1 MSDSVQT
8 DITKVAKAYPSAKE
22 WLDTASGLVFRIYS
36 KGYDKWFRCYVRE
49 IVGLVQ
55 NVVMIGV
62 EPLKGDGEIEYFIM
76 GEVNL
81 VFDQSDQTDASAMTE
96 LRKSI
101 ASDLRMTDGD
111 DAGSKSK
118 GNKGDAS
125 MRMPTVTLDE
135 FIGSMLGNGGNTGE
149 PVTSSVPN
157 AEKPRMS
164 RKVADRKSDD
174 TDKNRNGNDGHD
186 DDIEDDIAN
195 IDDMFDDI
203 EADDG
208 YGYNDVLDIRD
219 FSLSDAE
226 DEKSSQTQP
235 DDDANDIDD
244 EIDASPIEDDVDVD
258 EPSDDAYDEDY
269 VSQHG
274 EPSMDTE
281 TDSLVYDDNGDVMAD
296 EDTTDYP
303 DATSRQAE
311 RNVFVI
317 TDDSSDDDEYADD
330 ATDDTYQHHDGIES
344 SSDDFE
350 TTYSK
355 LVNNAH
361 NNETYQMILDYIHA
375 YGEHDYPS
383 ETSAPD
389 IAPEQEDRSSNANA
403 VSVRKEMDKTGRKRS
418 SRTSTKKS
426 GAKTSSVKDTLSA
439 NDEKL
444 SDETRT
450 APEPARG
457 KRKQTKKSASKK
469 STTKKKTRRVSS
481 SDKQSAI
488 DAVLGFTPSFN
499 MEVRTSKM
507 TVEGGSGDGASANAS
522 ASSGKKAAK
531 KTARTRKRAQEKK
544 PSKQYDD
551 VEADLDA
558 DIAESQRR
566 YGSTYKKQPKH
577 GDRYTKIV
585 HFDDDDT
592 QPDDDIV
599 LSRTVSDDNEYD
611 D

>member
-81 VFDQSDQTDASAMTE
+81 VFDQSDQADASAMTE

-101 ASDLRMTDGD
+101 ASDLRRTDGD
-111 DAGSKSK
+111 NGDSKRKDSK
-118 GNKGDAS
+118 HDAS
-125 MRMPTVTLDE
+125 LHMPTVTLDE
-135 FIGSMLGNGGNTGE
+135 FIGSMLGNGGGPGE
-149 PVTSSVPN
+149 PATVPVPS

-164 RKVADRKSDD
+164 QRVADKKSSDA
-174 TDKNRNGNDGHD
+174 DKNPGDGGGHD
-186 DDIEDDIAN
+186 DDIAN

-226 DEKSSQTQP
+226 DEDTSQTQH
-235 DDDANDIDD
+235 DNDSNKIDD
-244 EIDASPIEDDVDVD
+244 EIDVSPIEDGTDIDVTT
-258 EPSDDAYDEDY
+258 DDAYDEDD
-269 VSQHG
+269 VPQHN
-274 EPSMDTE
+274 EPLTDTE
-281 TDSLVYDDNGDVMAD
+281 TDGIIYDDDDAIVDDDVP
-296 EDTTDYP
+296 DYP
-303 DATSRQAE
+303 DVTSRKTG

-317 TDDSSDDDEYADD
+317 TDDSSNDDEYADD
-330 ATDDTYQHHDGIES
+330 ATDDAYQHHDGIEA

-375 YGEHDYPS
+375 YGEHDYS
-383 ETSAPD
+383 GEAGD
-389 IAPEQEDRSSNANA
+389 ADAALAQEERNSNGN
-403 VSVRKEMDKTGRKRS
+403 KTPVHKAAGTAELKRS
-418 SRTSTKKS
+418 SGTSTKKDDAKAS
-426 GAKTSSVKDTLSA
+426 NRKSATITDDKKTSDSTGTS
-439 NDEKL
+439 
-444 SDETRT
+444 
-450 APEPARG
+450 PEPT
-457 KRKQTKKSASKK
+457 KKQRKQTKNGSTAKK
-469 STTKKKTRRVSS
+469 GTTKKKTRRVSS

-488 DAVLGFTPSFN
+488 DAALGFTPSFN

-507 TVEGGSGDGASANAS
+507 TLDGGGGGGKSAKTS
-522 ASSGKKAAK
+522 SSSGKKATK
-531 KTARTRKRAQEKK
+531 KATRTKNKAQEKK
-544 PSKQYDD
+544 PSKRYDD
-551 VEADLDA
+551 VDADLDA

-566 YGSTYKKQPKH
+566 YGTTYKKQPKH

-585 HFDDDDT
+585 HFDDDDA
-592 QPDDDIV
+592 QSDDDIV

>member
-101 ASDLRMTDGD
+101 ASDLRRADGD
-111 DAGSKSK
+111 NGDSKRKDSK
-118 GNKGDAS
+118 HDAS
-125 MRMPTVTLDE
+125 LHMPTVTLDE
-135 FIGSMLGNGGNTGE
+135 FIGSMLGNDGGTGE
-149 PVTSSVPN
+149 PAAVPVPS

-164 RKVADRKSDD
+164 RRVADKKNDD
-174 TDKNRNGNDGHD
+174 TSKVPDGNSNGND
-186 DDIEDDIAN
+186 DDIAN

-226 DEKSSQTQP
+226 DGDTPQTQL
-235 DDDANDIDD
+235 DNDGNDIDD
-244 EIDASPIEDDVDVD
+244 EIDASPIEDDADIDESPDDDYDGDGISQHD
-258 EPSDDAYDEDY
+258 EP
-269 VSQHG
+269 
-274 EPSMDTE
+274 PTDTE
-281 TDSLVYDDNGDVMAD
+281 ADVLVYDDGDMTVD
-296 EDTTDYP
+296 EDISDYP
-303 DATSRQAE
+303 DVTNGKTG

-330 ATDDTYQHHDGIES
+330 AADDTYQHHDGVES

-375 YGEHDYPS
+375 YGEHDYSS

-389 IAPEQEDRSSNANA
+389 VAPVQEGYSPNADKASS
-403 VSVRKEMDKTGRKRS
+403 RKEANETGRKRS
-418 SRTSTKKS
+418 SRTSTRKNGTKEKGATGTNDKKP
-426 GAKTSSVKDTLSA
+426 
-439 NDEKL
+439 
-444 SDETRT
+444 SDEAMT
-450 APEPARG
+450 APEPEPAQS
-457 KRKQTKKSASKK
+457 KRKQTKKSTTKK
-469 STTKKKTRRVSS
+469 SATKKKTRRVSS

-488 DAVLGFTPSFN
+488 DAALGFTPSFN

-507 TVEGGSGDGASANAS
+507 TVEGGTGDDTSAKAS
-522 ASSGKKAAK
+522 ASSGKKTTRAK
-531 KTARTRKRAQEKK
+531 KKAQEKK
-544 PSKQYDD
+544 PPKQYDD

-558 DIAESQRR
+558 DIAESQKR

-577 GDRYTKIV
+577 GDRYTKII
-585 HFDDDDT
+585 HFDDDDA
-592 QPDDDIV
+592 QSDDDIV

>member
-101 ASDLRMTDGD
+101 ASDLKLTDGD
-111 DAGSKSK
+111 DGDSKRK
-118 GNKGDAS
+118 GGKRDAS
-125 MRMPTVTLDE
+125 LHMPTVTLDE
-135 FIGSMLGNGGNTGE
+135 FIGSMLGNDGGTGE
-149 PVTSSVPN
+149 PAAVPVSS

-164 RKVADRKSDD
+164 QRVADKTSGDA
-174 TDKNRNGNDGHD
+174 DKNPDDGGGHD
-186 DDIEDDIAN
+186 DDIAN

-219 FSLSDAE
+219 FSLSDTG
-226 DEKSSQTQP
+226 DEGASQTQSENGGS
-235 DDDANDIDD
+235 DTDD
-244 EIDASPIEDDVDVD
+244 EIDANKIEDDAYVD
-258 EPSDDAYDEDY
+258 EPFNDDYDEDE
-269 VSQHG
+269 VSQYD
-274 EPSMDTE
+274 EPPTDTE
-281 TDSLVYDDNGDVMAD
+281 ADNLDYDDDGDAAVD
-296 EDTTDYP
+296 EDISDYP
-303 DATSRQAE
+303 DVTNGKTG

-330 ATDDTYQHHDGIES
+330 ATDDAYQHHDGVES

-375 YGEHDYPS
+375 YGEHDYS
-383 ETSAPD
+383 GETGDADAALAQEERNASGNETSVREEAGTAGPKR
-389 IAPEQEDRSSNANA
+389 PSS
-403 VSVRKEMDKTGRKRS
+403 
-418 SRTSTKKS
+418 TSTKKD
-426 GAKTSSVKDTLSA
+426 GAKASNRKPAMSTDDKNPSDNTKASSG
-439 NDEKL
+439 
-444 SDETRT
+444 T
-450 APEPARG
+450 AKRQ
-457 KRKQTKKSASKK
+457 RKQTKKGSSSKK
-469 STTKKKTRRVSS
+469 GTTKKKTRRVSS

-488 DAVLGFTPSFN
+488 DAALGFTPSFN

-507 TVEGGSGDGASANAS
+507 TVDGGGGGGKSAKASS
-522 ASSGKKAAK
+522 SSGKKATK
-531 KTARTRKRAQEKK
+531 KTTRTKNKAQEKK
-544 PSKQYDD
+544 PSKRYDD
-551 VEADLDA
+551 VDADLDA

-566 YGSTYKKQPKH
+566 YGTTYKKQPKH
-577 GDRYTKIV
+577 GDRYTKII
-585 HFDDDDT
+585 HFDDDDA
-592 QPDDDIV
+592 QSDDDIV

>member
-101 ASDLRMTDGD
+101 ASDLRRTDGGD
-111 DAGSKSK
+111 GGSKCK
-118 GNKGDAS
+118 NDKGDAS
-125 MRMPTVTLDE
+125 LRMPTVTLDE
-135 FIGSMLGNGGNTGE
+135 FIGSMLGNGGSAGN
-149 PVTSSVPN
+149 PVTSSTQS

-164 RKVADRKSDD
+164 RRVADK
-174 TDKNRNGNDGHD
+174 KNDSTSKVPDGNSNGND
-186 DDIEDDIAN
+186 DDIAN

-226 DEKSSQTQP
+226 DENSSQTQP
-235 DDDANDIDD
+235 DDDGNDIDD
-244 EIDASPIEDDVDVD
+244 ETDTSSIENDADIDDSI
-258 EPSDDAYDEDY
+258 DDAYDEDD
-269 VSQHG
+269 VPQHD
-274 EPSMDTE
+274 ELSMDME
-281 TDSLVYDDNGDVMAD
+281 SDAFVYDDDGAVD
-296 EDTTDYP
+296 EDIIDYP
-303 DATSRQAE
+303 DATSRQVG

-317 TDDSSDDDEYADD
+317 TDDSSDDDEYADN

-375 YGEHDYPS
+375 YGEHDYS
-383 ETSAPD
+383 GETSAPD
-389 IAPEQEDRSSNANA
+389 VAPVQEGYSPNTDKASS
-403 VSVRKEMDKTGRKRS
+403 RKEANETGRKRS
-418 SRTSTKKS
+418 SRTSTRKNGTKEK
-426 GAKTSSVKDTLSA
+426 GATGTNGK
-439 NDEKL
+439 EP
-444 SDETRT
+444 SDDAMT
-450 APEPARG
+450 APEPEPAQS
-457 KRKQTKKSASKK
+457 KREQTKKSTTKK
-469 STTKKKTRRVSS
+469 SATKKKTRRVSS

-488 DAVLGFTPSFN
+488 DAALGFTPSFN

-507 TVEGGSGDGASANAS
+507 TVEGGTGDGTSAKAS

-531 KTARTRKRAQEKK
+531 ETTRAKKKAQEKK
-544 PSKQYDD
+544 PPKQYDD

-558 DIAESQRR
+558 DIAESQKR

-585 HFDDDDT
+585 HFDDDDA
-592 QPDDDIV
+592 QSDDDIV

>member
-81 VFDQSDQTDASAMTE
+81 VFDQSDQADASAMTE

-101 ASDLRMTDGD
+101 ASDLRRTDGD
-111 DAGSKSK
+111 NGDSKRNDSK
-118 GNKGDAS
+118 HDAS
-125 MRMPTVTLDE
+125 LHMPTVTLDE
-135 FIGSMLGNGGNTGE
+135 FIGSMLGNGGGTGE
-149 PVTSSVPN
+149 PATAPVPS

-164 RKVADRKSDD
+164 QRVADKKSSSDA
-174 TDKNRNGNDGHD
+174 DKNPDDGGGHD
-186 DDIEDDIAN
+186 DDIAN

-226 DEKSSQTQP
+226 DENSSRTQP
-235 DDDANDIDD
+235 DDDGNDIDD
-244 EIDASPIEDDVDVD
+244 ETDTSSIENDADIDDSI
-258 EPSDDAYDEDY
+258 DDAYDEDG
-269 VSQHG
+269 VLQHN
-274 EPSMDTE
+274 EPLTDTE
-281 TDSLVYDDNGDVMAD
+281 TDDIIYDDDAMVDDGVS
-296 EDTTDYP
+296 DYP
-303 DATSRQAE
+303 DVTSRKTG

-317 TDDSSDDDEYADD
+317 TDDSSDDDEYADN
-330 ATDDTYQHHDGIES
+330 ATDDAYQHHDGIEA

-375 YGEHDYPS
+375 YGEHDYS
-383 ETSAPD
+383 GETSAPD
-389 IAPEQEDRSSNANA
+389 VAPVQEGYSPNADKASS
-403 VSVRKEMDKTGRKRS
+403 RKEANETGRKRS
-418 SRTSTKKS
+418 SRTSTRKNDTKEK
-426 GAKTSSVKDTLSA
+426 GATGTNGKESSDDA
-439 NDEKL
+439 M
-444 SDETRT
+444 T
-450 APEPARG
+450 APEPEPAQS
-457 KRKQTKKSASKK
+457 KRKQTKKSTTKK
-469 STTKKKTRRVSS
+469 SATKKKTRRVSS

-488 DAVLGFTPSFN
+488 DAALGFTPSFN

-507 TVEGGSGDGASANAS
+507 TVEGGTGDGTSAKAS
-522 ASSGKKAAK
+522 ASSGKKEAK
-531 KTARTRKRAQEKK
+531 KTTRAKKKAQEKK
-544 PSKQYDD
+544 PPKQYDD

-558 DIAESQRR
+558 DIAESQKR

-585 HFDDDDT
+585 HFDDDDA
-592 QPDDDIV
+592 QSDDDIV

>member
-101 ASDLRMTDGD
+101 ASDLRRADGD
-111 DAGSKSK
+111 NGDSKCKDSK
-118 GNKGDAS
+118 HDAS
-125 MRMPTVTLDE
+125 LHMPTVTLDE
-135 FIGSMLGNGGNTGE
+135 FIGSMLGNDGGTGE
-149 PVTSSVPN
+149 PAAVHVPS

-164 RKVADRKSDD
+164 RRVADKKNDD
-174 TDKNRNGNDGHD
+174 TSKVPDGNSNGND
-186 DDIEDDIAN
+186 DDIAN

-226 DEKSSQTQP
+226 DGDTPQTQP
-235 DDDANDIDD
+235 DNDGNDIDD
-244 EIDASPIEDDVDVD
+244 EIDASPTEDDADIDESPDDDYDGDGISQHD
-258 EPSDDAYDEDY
+258 EP
-269 VSQHG
+269 
-274 EPSMDTE
+274 PTNTE
-281 TDSLVYDDNGDVMAD
+281 ADVLVYDDGDRTVD
-296 EDTTDYP
+296 EDISDYP
-303 DATSRQAE
+303 DVTNGKTG

-330 ATDDTYQHHDGIES
+330 AADDTYQHHDGVES

-375 YGEHDYPS
+375 YGEHDYSS

-389 IAPEQEDRSSNANA
+389 VAPVKEGYSPNADKASS
-403 VSVRKEMDKTGRKRS
+403 RKEANETGRKRS
-418 SRTSTKKS
+418 SRTSTRKNGTKEKGATGTNGKKP
-426 GAKTSSVKDTLSA
+426 
-439 NDEKL
+439 
-444 SDETRT
+444 SDDAMT
-450 APEPARG
+450 APESEPAQS
-457 KRKQTKKSASKK
+457 KRKQTKKSTTKK
-469 STTKKKTRRVSS
+469 SATKKKTRRVSS

-488 DAVLGFTPSFN
+488 DAALGFTPSFN

-507 TVEGGSGDGASANAS
+507 TVEGGTGDGTSAKAS

-531 KTARTRKRAQEKK
+531 KTTRAKKKAQEKK
-544 PSKQYDD
+544 PPKQYDD

-558 DIAESQRR
+558 DIAESQKR

-585 HFDDDDT
+585 HFDDDDA
-592 QPDDDIV
+592 QSDDDIV